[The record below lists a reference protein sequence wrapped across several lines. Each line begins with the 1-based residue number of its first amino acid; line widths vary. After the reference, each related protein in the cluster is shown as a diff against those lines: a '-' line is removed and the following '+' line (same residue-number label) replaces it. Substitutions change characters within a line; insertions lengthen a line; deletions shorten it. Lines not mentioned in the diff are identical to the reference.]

1 LLQEPDEAQDETP
14 TLEHPPPVNHE
25 VSVTNID
32 VGGMNNGSEIIVES
46 TADLID
52 TYGSEVKNHS
62 SPRAV
67 EHTSPTSPC
76 SVKSADDN
84 GEQKLSTPGAAS
96 SGYGSAVLTH
106 TTSSDDLLVDHAAS
120 DDINAERSTVSHPNS
135 MVVTAEV
142 NIIDADVPIDLDS
155 PLKPTTPYADEPAAV
170 LTTSIDDSILDSAL
184 NAFVVATNE
193 PDVIESSQER
203 STVLC
208 GAISNPRSSEKM
220 DDANIDVTEPSQ
232 DQASDTVRQSGT
244 VVDDGD
250 GDFIESSQERS
261 TVLCGAK
268 SNPRSSEKM
277 DSENVDVTE
286 PSQDQA
292 SDTVRQSGTVVD
304 NGGGDV
310 IESSRER
317 STVLCGAKSNPR
329 SSEKMDSENVDV
341 TEPFQDQVSDTVRQF
356 GTVVDDGDVI
366 ESSRERS
373 TVLCGAKSNPRSSEK
388 MDSGN
393 VDVIEPSQDQASDT
407 VRQSGTVVDDG
418 DDDDITETLNNGSH
432 VVESIIDL
440 PSGICNHTSSVDS
453 SDNDAQT
460 ANEVGSMDSLPK
472 PQSADKSSLQTP
484 TSRSVKASYRP
495 VSMPP
500 EMTIIE
506 DEKMDIISLG
516 MTN

>member
-1 LLQEPDEAQDETP
+1 MLQEPDEAQDETP

-76 SVKSADDN
+76 SAKSADDN

-277 DSENVDVTE
+277 DS
-286 PSQDQA
+286 
-292 SDTVRQSGTVVD
+292 
-304 NGGGDV
+304 
-310 IESSRER
+310 
-317 STVLCGAKSNPR
+317 
-329 SSEKMDSENVDV
+329 
-341 TEPFQDQVSDTVRQF
+341 
-356 GTVVDDGDVI
+356 
-366 ESSRERS
+366 
-373 TVLCGAKSNPRSSEK
+373 
-388 MDSGN
+388 GN

>member
-1 LLQEPDEAQDETP
+1 MLQEPDEAQDETP

-244 VVDDGD
+244 VVD
-250 GDFIESSQERS
+250 
-261 TVLCGAK
+261 
-268 SNPRSSEKM
+268 
-277 DSENVDVTE
+277 
-286 PSQDQA
+286 
-292 SDTVRQSGTVVD
+292 

-317 STVLCGAKSNPR
+317 TTVLCGAKSNPR

>member
-1 LLQEPDEAQDETP
+1 MLQEPDEAQDETP

-277 DSENVDVTE
+277 DS
-286 PSQDQA
+286 
-292 SDTVRQSGTVVD
+292 
-304 NGGGDV
+304 
-310 IESSRER
+310 
-317 STVLCGAKSNPR
+317 
-329 SSEKMDSENVDV
+329 
-341 TEPFQDQVSDTVRQF
+341 
-356 GTVVDDGDVI
+356 
-366 ESSRERS
+366 
-373 TVLCGAKSNPRSSEK
+373 
-388 MDSGN
+388 GN